1 MSNIIEVKGLNKK
14 FDDTEVLKNI
24 NFNVQKSE
32 VVAIIGPSGTGKS
45 TLLRCLNFLTIPDE
59 GIIKINGKEIK
70 IGNETKKDIRDLRLN
85 TAMVFQHYNLFRN
98 MTAIQNVME
107 ALITVK
113 RFSKKEAEQKAL
125 KYIKKVG
132 MEDRKDFY
140 PSKLSGGQQQRVGI
154 ARALAMEPEVLL
166 LDEPTSALDPE
177 LVGEVLK
184 TIQDLAK
191 EHSTMLLVT
200 HEIKFALK
208 VADRIIFMDDGS
220 IAFSGSPEE
229 MINSKNVRL
238 KQFIGSF

>member
-184 TIQDLAK
+184 TIQNLAK

>member
-24 NFNVQKSE
+24 NFHVQKSE

-132 MEDRKDFY
+132 MEDRRDFY